1 MKKQLLFVMLAVVFM
16 ATTAAT
22 YYSFTIRYYNKD
34 SRSYTFNAKMG
45 GSNTKVTFGSSRT
58 ASVTLQGSGSS
69 ATISCGCGDVKV
81 SSGDKIEIENGCIEV
96 Q

>member
-22 YYSFTIRYYNKD
+22 YYSFTLRYYNKD
-34 SRSYTFNAKMG
+34 SRSYTFRAKMG
-45 GSNTKVTFGSSRT
+45 GSTVKVTFGSSRT
-58 ASVTLQGSGSS
+58 SSVTLQGSGSK
-69 ATISCGCGDVKV
+69 AVISCKCGDVEV
-81 SSGDKIEIENGCIEV
+81 SSGDKVEISNGCIKV